1 MWVQD
6 LAMKLFQMSPHVS
19 DFQIRKQL
27 RKKIYFTH
35 ICSFVYHLHI
45 TENDTEKKIWTVELL
60 LYLVYTN
67 FRR

>member
-1 MWVQD
+1 
-6 LAMKLFQMSPHVS
+6 MKLFQMSPHVS

-45 TENDTEKKIWTVELL
+45 TENDTEKKI
-60 LYLVYTN
+60 
-67 FRR
+67 